1 MSVSINNP
9 DPIIIS
15 SYAISILF
23 YLLVICGAIRYH
35 TCACLVSMVW
45 VLFSLGVN
53 IYFAAATN
61 WDAYTQDEKNANI
74 LAVSVILAWQVFV
87 IYALGTFIHEVNK
100 GIMSPETHSREK
112 YSCCC
117 NV

>member
-1 MSVSINNP
+1 
-9 DPIIIS
+9 
-15 SYAISILF
+15 
-23 YLLVICGAIRYH
+23 
-35 TCACLVSMVW
+35 MVW

-74 LAVSVILAWQVFV
+74 TAVSVILAWQVFV

>member
-1 MSVSINNP
+1 MNNP
-9 DPIIIS
+9 DPIIVS
-15 SYAISILF
+15 SFAIGILF

-35 TCACLVSMVW
+35 TCACILSMIW
-45 VLFSLGVN
+45 IIFSLCMN
-53 IYFAAATN
+53 IYVAATTDWN
-61 WDAYTQDEKNANI
+61 DYTQDEKKVNVIAI
-74 LAVSVILAWQVFV
+74 SVVIVWQVFV
-87 IYALGTFIHEVNK
+87 IYALGTFIHEVHK